1 MTLLASS
8 PSPLPVR
15 PRNTLRRLLWVA
27 VPLLTVAWYAAPEW
41 PARVAMTN
49 GPWRDRLYPAAQ
61 HWAAQVASVEQ
72 RLGVHRSGSDTSGD
86 DNGDGRAAGSAGD
99 DHQDGPVSP
108 EVTNALASLASD
120 SAVTAPV
127 VNPPVMLSTVPSGGG
142 NAGGSGDGGAGGPGA
157 SGPNGPTSTLA
168 PTPEDQRSGP
178 SAAAGAVDG
187 PHGTLL
193 AVGDS
198 LMAEV
203 AAGLKEGLPDDLKV
217 KDAHKVST
225 GLTNRGYYNWPEE
238 AKARA
243 ASVHPDW
250 VVVHMGGN
258 DGQDMLI
265 DKRWVHFGSDEWKAT
280 YLARAEELIDNV
292 RAVDPGVKLVWIG
305 LPAMRDAGFG
315 SKMSVI
321 STMQKAACDA
331 RGVPYV
337 DGHLALGPTYQ
348 KEGTFDGHRKVWRAD
363 DGIHYSR
370 EGGRLLARA
379 AAKDPVLHWDWSD
392 TRR

>member
-1 MTLLASS
+1 MNLLASS
-8 PSPLPVR
+8 STPAAPVPVR
-15 PRNTLRRLLWVA
+15 PRNTLRKLLWVA

-41 PARVAMTN
+41 PARVAMAN
-49 GPWRDRLYPAAQ
+49 SPWRDRLYPTAQ
-61 HWAAQVASVEQ
+61 RWATQVAAVEQ
-72 RLGVHRSGSDTSGD
+72 HLGVHRSTSADDDADT
-86 DNGDGRAAGSAGD
+86 AIAGTPDD
-99 DHQDGPVSP
+99 DHQEGTVSP
-108 EVTNALASLASD
+108 VVITTLAALAAST
-120 SAVTAPV
+120 AATAPV
-127 VNPPVMLSTVPSGGG
+127 VVQPVMTSALPSGHGVG
-142 NAGGSGDGGAGGPGA
+142 GGAGGPGA
-157 SGPNGPTSTLA
+157 
-168 PTPEDQRSGP
+168 TPLTVASDGHDQTTAE
-178 SAAAGAVDG
+178 AAAGAPAG

-225 GLTNRGYYNWPEE
+225 GLTNQGYYNWPAE
-238 AKARA
+238 AQARA
-243 ASVHPDW
+243 EAFHPNW
-250 VVVHMGGN
+250 VVFHMGGN

-265 DKRWVHFGSDEWKAT
+265 NKRWVHFGSDEWKAT
-280 YLARAEELIDNV
+280 YLARAEQMIDNV
-292 RAVDPGVKLVWIG
+292 RAVDPGVKMLWIG
-305 LPAMRDAGFG
+305 LPAMRDATFG

-321 STMQKAACDA
+321 SALQKQACAA

-379 AAKDPVLHWDWSD
+379 AAKDPGLNWDWSD